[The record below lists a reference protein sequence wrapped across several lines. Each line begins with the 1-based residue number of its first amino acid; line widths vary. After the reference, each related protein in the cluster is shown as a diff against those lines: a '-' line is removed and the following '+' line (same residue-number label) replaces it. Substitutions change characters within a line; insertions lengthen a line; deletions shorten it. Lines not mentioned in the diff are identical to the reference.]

1 MIDQLV
7 ASVLP
12 VASWLMFASLKSL
25 AIVALVLLVR
35 RLCARWLSP
44 QMRYGLWF
52 AVLACLAIPFGMQVQ
67 VGNAPVAK
75 IAVPAVVVPETSA
88 TAHEQPTITI
98 GDAAAS
104 TAASLSFESLATLAW
119 LLGVAGFAGLVLYSV
134 IRYRRVCAEAAEV
147 DAATDELFQH
157 CKQLLN
163 IRQRVRLL
171 ETSRIASP
179 IVVGNWRPT
188 LLLPRDFPAQV
199 SSEQLRLVLLHE
211 LAHVKRHDI
220 LVNWLISTVQIA
232 HWFNPLAW
240 YALRLMRHDMEQ
252 ACDATVL
259 RHLSSREQIAY
270 GDTLIKLS
278 DFTPRRPLLA
288 QNASVIESRAQL
300 QSRIHMIAQFQSRR
314 AASSVLG
321 AALIALLGVVAVTQ
335 AADAPPPQAPV
346 QPQAQPASQP
356 QSQSQP
362 QTSVQPVPQSRPQP
376 SSQPKA
382 QAQPQPAKPAATSE
396 SKRTVNA
403 AGLETASFQLSHA
416 NAKDLVAYIESAPGV
431 GLLSDR
437 ASIGVG
443 EASNTVFV
451 RDTEGNV
458 ATIRQLIARLDVP
471 VNQLMVEVY
480 FVLMDTDLVRE
491 LTEAAAPDGRWAPTT
506 VLGTGQAI
514 RATLEAAQQAHR
526 AEVVSAPRL
535 LVSNRAQVSV
545 EQGAAD
551 MKLKLK
557 LTPTIQP
564 DQRLMLDFDATIDKK
579 GMALNP
585 RVLDPVLNT
594 PVPSIDT
601 TQMVMQLLL
610 ESGATA
616 LVDVRAGSLK
626 PGEGAVAGA
635 ERRLIAFV
643 TPKVLRDPTSP

>member
-12 VASWLMFASLKSL
+12 AASWLLFASLKSL
-25 AIVALVLLVR
+25 VIIALVLLAR

-52 AVLACLAIPFGMQVQ
+52 AVLACLVLPFGMHVQ
-67 VGNAPVAK
+67 VRTAPVAA
-75 IAVPAVVVPETSA
+75 IAAPVVVAPETSA

-98 GDAAAS
+98 DDAAAS
-104 TAASLSFESLATLAW
+104 TAASLSFESMATLVW
-119 LLGVAGFAGLVLYSV
+119 LLGVAGLAALVLYGV

-147 DAATDELFQH
+147 DAATDELFQR

-163 IRQRVRLL
+163 IHQRVRLL
-171 ETSRIASP
+171 ETSRVASP
-179 IVVGNWRPT
+179 IVVGYWHPT

-211 LAHVKRHDI
+211 LAHMKRHDI
-220 LVNWLISTVQIA
+220 LVNWLISAVQIA

-288 QNASVIESRAQL
+288 QNASVIESRAHL
-300 QSRIHMIAQFQSRR
+300 QSRIQMIAQFQSRR

-321 AALIALLGVVAVTQ
+321 TALIALLGVVAVTQ
-335 AADAPPPQAPV
+335 AADAPRPPQPPV
-346 QPQAQPASQP
+346 QLQAQPASQP
-356 QSQSQP
+356 QPQPAAQS
-362 QTSVQPVPQSRPQP
+362 VPQSKPQQP
-376 SSQPKA
+376 SQPKT
-382 QAQPQPAKPAATSE
+382 QAQPQPAKPVTPPD
-396 SKRTVNA
+396 SKRSVNA

-416 NAKDLVAYIESAPGV
+416 NARDLVAYIESAPGV

-443 EASNTVFV
+443 ETSNTVFI
-451 RDTEGNV
+451 RDTEGNL

-480 FVLMDTDLVRE
+480 FVLMNTDLVRE
-491 LTEAAAPDGRWAPTT
+491 LTAAAAPDGRWAPTT
-506 VLGTGQAI
+506 VLETGLDI

-526 AEVVSAPRL
+526 AEAVSAPRL

-545 EQGAAD
+545 EQSAAD

-564 DQRLMLDFDATIDKK
+564 DQRVMLNFDTTIDKK
-579 GMALNP
+579 GMAPDP
-585 RVLDPVLNT
+585 RVLDPVLNA
-594 PVPSIDT
+594 PVPAIDT

-616 LVDVRAGSLK
+616 LVDVRAGNLK
-626 PGEGAVAGA
+626 VDEGAVAGA
-635 ERRLIAFV
+635 ERRLVAFV